1 MFINKSSCMNSIKEK
16 VNAKWKILQACH
28 MISDTCACFDSL
40 GLVDYAFLLVDI
52 QTSEVSW
59 QKFEEIQITEVM

>member
-40 GLVDYAFLLVDI
+40 GLVDYAF
-52 QTSEVSW
+52 
-59 QKFEEIQITEVM
+59 